1 MTRKASREDSADIKK
16 EEQAAAGTSEKQAVA
31 GNGGEAPKGGD
42 LQKQLE
48 EARAQSEALR
58 EQLVRKVAEFENFR
72 KQKDREASLAG
83 SRALENVI
91 RELLPVIDDLNR
103 IVDHAPEILEKSDEA
118 RPYVDGVRLLQKN
131 LMKWLSDKGVQRIEA
146 LGKKMD
152 VNFHEAITQI
162 DHPEAE
168 PETVVEEYQAG
179 YALGDRVIRH
189 AKVVVAR

>member
-1 MTRKASREDSADIKK
+1 MIKKAYRKDDAEVKK
-16 EEQAAAGTSEKQAVA
+16 EEQVGETSEKPTVSEDGEQASRAA
-31 GNGGEAPKGGD
+31 GLLKE
-42 LQKQLE
+42 LE
-48 EARAQSEALR
+48 EARAQSETLR

-72 KQKDREASLAG
+72 KQKDREASMAG
-83 SRALENVI
+83 SRTLENVI
-91 RELLPVIDDLNR
+91 RELLPVIDDVNR